1 MFKWSKKFSLF
12 LYIFYFVEYLKL
24 NKNDEIKNN
33 KSKIKMVVIGF
44 LDLMFILLI
53 ILFFLSLNDKILEMK
68 MFLFLIE
75 SCFVWMKESVWLV

>member
-1 MFKWSKKFSLF
+1 
-12 LYIFYFVEYLKL
+12 
-24 NKNDEIKNN
+24 
-33 KSKIKMVVIGF
+33 MVVIGF

-75 SCFVWMKESVWLV
+75 SCFVWMKESV